1 MGFGQRTCCII
12 YNVPHCTV
20 NVAVCPSTVSINSNN
35 NTVTS
40 PCNVVIGNL
49 AGTSQTTGNGRNTL
63 IGADAARNNTTG
75 EYAVVIG
82 FQNCFGA
89 SNNIGVG
96 QTVIGWQTACNTLSG
111 NCNTLIGAWAG
122 ADLCGDS
129 THNTMI
135 GACAGRVP
143 IGSSFLRCGNT
154 FIGMRAGCSVCA
166 GNCNTII
173 GVEPLSMGINSQWL
187 IISAGFVDATS
198 CPTVYIAANTS
209 GFSIGGTTP
218 VAGAGL
224 YVVGCAV
231 GTLDVVAY
239 YSDRRLKENII
250 IIDCAIDKIK
260 KISGVSYKT
269 NDLGK
274 KLGFE
279 SDDIQ
284 YGFLA
289 DEVEKVLPEV
299 VVPAPF
305 DLDENAKSKSGEDY
319 KTVKYEKIIPLLIQ
333 GIKELNTR
341 IENMQEKLNK
351 KGLVM

>member
-1 MGFGQRTCCII
+1 MGFGQRTCCVI

-20 NVAVCPSTVSINSNN
+20 NGALCPSTISINGVN

-40 PCNVVIGNL
+40 LCNVMVGNN
-49 AGTSQTTGNGRNTL
+49 AGLSQTTGNGRNVL
-63 IGADAARNNTTG
+63 IGVNAARGNTTG
-75 EYAVVIG
+75 DYAVVIG
-82 FQNCFGA
+82 HNNCFGS
-89 SNNIGVG
+89 SNFIGTG
-96 QTVIGWQTACNTLSG
+96 QTIVGWHAACGTLSG
-111 NCNTLIGAWAG
+111 FCNTLIGALAG
-122 ADLCGDS
+122 ASLCGSS
-129 THNTMI
+129 THNTFI
-135 GACAGRVP
+135 GACTGVSVSAY
-143 IGSSFLRCGNT
+143 LQCGNT
-154 FIGMRAGCSVCA
+154 FIGMRAGCSVTT
-166 GNCNTII
+166 GICNTII
-173 GVEPLSMGINSQWL
+173 GVEPLSMGGNSQWL

-198 CPTVYIAANTS
+198 CPTVYIAANTN
-209 GFSIGGTTP
+209 GFSIGCPTP
-218 VAGAGL
+218 VSGAKL
-224 YVVGCAV
+224 YVAGCAV
-231 GTLDVVAY
+231 ATIDVVAF

-250 IIDCAIDKIK
+250 VIDCAIDKIK

-305 DLDENAKSKSGEDY
+305 DLDEHGESKSGEDY

-341 IENMQEKLNK
+341 VENMQEKLNK
-351 KGLVM
+351 KGLII